1 MEMAVNHTVWVTG
14 KKITAQEEVVA
25 VRLTFSSPPPLSNA
39 RFSENTVE
47 EEAGSGTRRFTGGAV
62 DSIKHCEKRLPLK

>member
-25 VRLTFSSPPPLSNA
+25 VRLTFSSPPLSNA

-47 EEAGSGTRRFTGGAV
+47 EDAGSGTNW
-62 DSIKHCEKRLPLK
+62 